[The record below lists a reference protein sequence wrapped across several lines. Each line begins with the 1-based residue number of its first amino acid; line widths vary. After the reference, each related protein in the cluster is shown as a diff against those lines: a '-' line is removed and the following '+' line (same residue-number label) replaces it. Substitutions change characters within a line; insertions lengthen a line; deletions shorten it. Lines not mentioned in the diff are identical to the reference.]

1 MSFGTSSQIINA
13 DRVTI
18 LRGATEV
25 TLTSDVKVKTTR
37 ITDRIYTRAG
47 AIDTFRWRLQEIE
60 FTAAL
65 TELLKTQIQ
74 TDETIDANSSMTY
87 TNWTVTG
94 ISISGSAGDNTSDV
108 LSATVIDSE
117 DLGPENGIA
126 QLRIKLRIIGAAN

>member
-13 DRVTI
+13 DRLKI
-18 LRGATEV
+18 LRGGTEV
-25 TLTSDVKVKTTR
+25 TLASDVKVTISR
-37 ITDRIYTRAG
+37 SIDRVNTRAG
-47 AIDTFRWRLQEIE
+47 AIDTFRWRQVEVE
-60 FTAAL
+60 FTAVL

-87 TNWTVTG
+87 TNWTITG

-108 LSATVIDSE
+108 VSATVVNTE